1 MIGRY
6 ARRGAHHAQEHIRRD
21 ALPETRRQALIHKFT
36 TRIGFL
42 EPQKL
47 RILAEL
53 FNRIGR
59 DD

>member
-1 MIGRY
+1 MIERY

-21 ALPETRRQALIHKFT
+21 ALLKPRHEAPIHKFT
-36 TRIGFL
+36 TRIGIL

-53 FNRIGR
+53 FKRIGR
-59 DD
+59 HG